1 MMAFDLSFIILHNDS
16 HIIKHYKW
24 NVFCFKSDTCHFF
37 LQIQAIDKQIAK
49 LERDMVRGNRRGGLF
64 AIKDAIEALQMKK
77 SAIYEKMLNDQ

>member
-1 MMAFDLSFIILHNDS
+1 MS
-16 HIIKHYKW
+16 
-24 NVFCFKSDTCHFF
+24 FF